1 MARVGSTQQ
10 ELVRRLAAE
19 PGVRGVAVGSVL
31 PGMDHPTRRV
41 ELAGES
47 RSEAFRGHEVSVVRI
62 DPDFFK
68 ALEHPILRGRAFGL
82 NDLGEDR
89 TAVIVNTDFVD
100 RVLDGRNPIGRQV
113 RYKTFQDEEQGP
125 WYEIVGVVGTLG
137 TIMRNS
143 DEARYAGL
151 YHALGPGE
159 SRSVY
164 LAIHVGDDPE
174 SFTPR
179 LRDLATE
186 VDPAAI
192 ISDPMALSEVS
203 SLTALGQLLYLG
215 FAGILVGI
223 MVALAASGTYAL
235 MSFTVTERTREIG
248 VRTALGAQRS
258 SIVFTIARRALAQLG
273 IGIFLGA
280 PLAWTIIWAMQSSIG
295 ATSAQSPL
303 VLTLIVGAS
312 VMVVIGSLA
321 CTAPTLRALR
331 IMPTEAPREGG

>member
-1 MARVGSTQQ
+1 
-10 ELVRRLAAE
+10 
-19 PGVRGVAVGSVL
+19 
-31 PGMDHPTRRV
+31 
-41 ELAGES
+41 
-47 RSEAFRGHEVSVVRI
+47 
-62 DPDFFK
+62 
-68 ALEHPILRGRAFGL
+68 
-82 NDLGEDR
+82 
-89 TAVIVNTDFVD
+89 
-100 RVLDGRNPIGRQV
+100 
-113 RYKTFQDEEQGP
+113 
-125 WYEIVGVVGTLG
+125 
-137 TIMRNS
+137 
-143 DEARYAGL
+143 
-151 YHALGPGE
+151 
-159 SRSVY
+159 
-164 LAIHVGDDPE
+164 
-174 SFTPR
+174 
-179 LRDLATE
+179 
-186 VDPAAI
+186 
-192 ISDPMALSEVS
+192 MALSEVS

-331 IMPTEAPREGG
+331 IMPTEALREGG